1 MTGVSRN
8 PAGPFGRGRPV
19 GPVWTILSTP
29 SRPPDARSS
38 LARSPRP
45 TARLRAPGCID
56 RPCRREHVPSP
67 CPVARGRRR
76 PGPPPAR
83 EGRPSD
89 RRERG
94 RRLGRSE
101 ACGRGAVWC
110 GYSASSAAGSSPV
123 VTHRATIPGRH
134 TPSDDPRSSHTERRS
149 PVVTH
154 RATIPGRH
162 TPSDDRR
169 KPRVQTLGR
178 LRRVARAR
186 RSGRRVRNEYRSRP
200 GRFSRVER
208 PAEANERVHGGQVHG
223 SRRPG
228 VPSTVFRGVIPTR
241 TRGDHGSSPVS
252 VATSGGRIAGTRARV
267 QFRRH
272 PTAVINPMATNGPAW
287 TSSSTGR

>member
-154 RATIPGRH
+154 RVTIAGNRAFRRWADCDGSLVRVAVDGGCGTSTGVGRGG
-162 TPSDDRR
+162 SREWSDRR
-169 KPRVQTLGR
+169 KRTSECTEGKCTE
-178 LRRVARAR
+178 VAGPECRA
-186 RSGRRVRNEYRSRP
+186 
-200 GRFSRVER
+200 
-208 PAEANERVHGGQVHG
+208 
-223 SRRPG
+223 
-228 VPSTVFRGVIPTR
+228 PSSEV
-241 TRGDHGSSPVS
+241 
-252 VATSGGRIAGTRARV
+252 
-267 QFRRH
+267 
-272 PTAVINPMATNGPAW
+272 
-287 TSSSTGR
+287 